1 MDFRGENRH
10 DYLLNY
16 LAIIFIFDL
25 PFKGNNHMNHKII
38 LETNLSGLP
47 APKRGK
53 VRDIYEVEDKLLI
66 VSSDRLSAFDVI
78 MNQGIPQKGIVLN
91 TISTFWFNLTKDI
104 LPNHIISTD
113 VDEFPEICQPH
124 KEILRGRS
132 MLVKKTKVVPI
143 EAIVRGY
150 ISGSGWNE
158 YLKSSSVCGINL
170 PNGLVESEKLPEP
183 IFTPSTKAEIG
194 DHDENISF
202 EKAKEIAGV
211 EIIEKMKAAA
221 IGIFKKCSEFALQK
235 GIIIADT
242 KMEFGLDEKNNLILI
257 DELLT
262 PDSSRFWQ
270 TSLYEKGKGQQSFD
284 KQFVRDFLLSIKFN
298 KQPPAPD
305 LPEDVI
311 RMTSEKYLQAVK
323 ILTGIEL

>member
-1 MDFRGENRH
+1 M
-10 DYLLNY
+10 
-16 LAIIFIFDL
+16 
-25 PFKGNNHMNHKII
+25 NNKTV
-38 LETNLSGLP
+38 LETNFSGLP
-47 APKRGK
+47 IPKRGK
-53 VRDIYEVEDKLLI
+53 VRDIYEVDDKLLI
-66 VSSDRLSAFDVI
+66 VSTDRLSAFDVI
-78 MNQGIPQKGIVLN
+78 MKQGIPGKGIVLN
-91 TISTFWFNLTKDI
+91 TISSFWFKMTEDI
-104 LPNHIISTD
+104 IPNHLISTN
-113 VDEFPEICQPH
+113 VDDFPKVFEPY
-124 KEILRGRS
+124 KESLRGRS

-143 EAIVRGY
+143 EAIVRSY
-150 ISGSGWNE
+150 LSGSGWNE
-158 YLKSSSVCGINL
+158 YKKSGEVCGIQL
-170 PNGLVESEKLPEP
+170 PKGLVESEKLPEP

-202 EKAKEIAGV
+202 EKAKEIAGDEV
-211 EIIEKMKAAA
+211 IEKMKKAT
-221 IGIFKKCSEFALQK
+221 IQIFNKCSDYALEK

-270 TSLYEKGKGQQSFD
+270 TSLYEKGKSQQSFD

-311 RMTSEKYLQAVK
+311 RMTSEKYRQAVK
-323 ILTGIEL
+323 ILAGIELK